1 MYEETYYVILA
12 VLIVLLIC
20 LGIYYQHRKKKER
33 AQKTE
38 EHTARGTR
46 IKSDITGDKAG
57 VKEADVPKKKPPAPA
72 VRTEE
77 PAKAKGT
84 KTKGANTKAAKTTDD
99 RKESLPRVIYKYFP
113 FALKEEG
120 EIWVCRCCEVE
131 NSSDYKACILCG
143 KSRSDD

>member
-84 KTKGANTKAAKTTDD
+84 KTKGPNTKAAKTTDGK
-99 RKESLPRVIYKYFP
+99 KESLPRVIYKYFP

-120 EIWVCRCCEVE
+120 EIWVCRYCEVE

>member
-1 MYEETYYVILA
+1 LYEETYYVILA

-46 IKSDITGDKAG
+46 IKSDIIGDKAG
-57 VKEADVPKKKPPAPA
+57 VIKADAPKTKPPAPA

-84 KTKGANTKAAKTTDD
+84 KAKAVKTSEDK
-99 RKESLPRVIYKYFP
+99 KESLPRVIYKYFP

-120 EIWVCRCCEVE
+120 EIWVCGCCEVE